1 MRCPQNGAILRAA
14 DASFCSIQSVVFPTT
29 VTRAGVLISPAGR
42 RILVSSS
49 PVLASTHVAQP
60 PPAVR
65 TKITMI
71 WWIAEL
77 ALSLSNGRPR
87 LRISSYGLDF
97 VAQALLPVLFVL
109 PLAFC
114 PPLL

>member
-1 MRCPQNGAILRAA
+1 MGRFLELQAQ
-14 DASFCSIQSVVFPTT
+14 ASAQSKASSF
-29 VTRAGVLISPAGR
+29 R
-42 RILVSSS
+42 R
-49 PVLASTHVAQP
+49 P
-60 PPAVR
+60 
-65 TKITMI
+65 
-71 WWIAEL
+71 
-77 ALSLSNGRPR
+77 NGRPR